1 MKANQKHLM
10 ANDTRAQVGIGT
22 MIVFIATILVAAT
35 AAAVLID
42 TSGKLQERSS
52 STGNEATSQVASN
65 LVLLQAIGER
75 PNNDSDIETLE
86 YTVTLAP
93 GASDVDLQQ
102 LKIRISDG
110 NEMQTF
116 SWADAAAADTN
127 FEVTFERDHDET
139 SPVMT
144 RGDLVVITLN
154 LAETGGAGMEI
165 GERARV
171 STTFLPEVGSQ
182 LDGSFTAPNSFGSSL
197 LIVLR

>member
-1 MKANQKHLM
+1 MKANRKHLM

-65 LVLLQAIGER
+65 LVLLQATGQR
-75 PNNDSDIETLE
+75 DSVDDDSLTSLNFTIS
-86 YTVTLAP
+86 LAP
-93 GASDVDLQQ
+93 GASDVDLQE
-102 LKIRISDG
+102 LKIRVS
-110 NEMQTF
+110 NSTKMETF
-116 SWADAAAADTN
+116 SWHDEPAGDTN
-127 FEVTFERDHDET
+127 FNVSFERDHDTT

-144 RGDLVVITLN
+144 RGDLVNVKL
-154 LAETGGAGMEI
+154 EI
-165 GERARV
+165 GADDGNMPIDERARV
-171 STTFLPEVGSQ
+171 TTTFMPEVGSQ
-182 LDGSFTAPNSFGSSL
+182 LDASFTAPNSFGSST